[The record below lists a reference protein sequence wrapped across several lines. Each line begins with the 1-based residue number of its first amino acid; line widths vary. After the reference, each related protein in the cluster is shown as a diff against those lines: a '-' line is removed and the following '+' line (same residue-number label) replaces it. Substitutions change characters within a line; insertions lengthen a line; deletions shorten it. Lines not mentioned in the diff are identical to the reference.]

1 MMDMLPYRRTRLHLA
16 CLDHNATVV
25 AKLLIDGLEDIN
37 ARDAWRWTPAHYAA
51 RNAQPQVL
59 MLLCAVGADLRA
71 RDQNDYAPIDAAVA
85 ISGER
90 RIETL
95 RVLLSNGVRLSTVD
109 ETYRHHITPEV
120 EKLERSALR
129 CRSATVALLR
139 VKRVG
144 NLWRWDKFL
153 LREVAI
159 AIWTTRYSQEW

>member
-1 MMDMLPYRRTRLHLA
+1 
-16 CLDHNATVV
+16 
-25 AKLLIDGLEDIN
+25 
-37 ARDAWRWTPAHYAA
+37 
-51 RNAQPQVL
+51 